1 MLARRDPGGRPRQ
14 PPAGRGRN
22 LDALRW
28 RGVPELSRMFPQ
40 PAGQTP
46 HSTTQVRKMQLIK
59 ELRRFTQEVQD
70 AERAGENHRFSEGF
84 QGCSEEL
91 IHPPGLVW
99 YNGADPRETKPTLGQ
114 MAVKA

>member
-1 MLARRDPGGRPRQ
+1 
-14 PPAGRGRN
+14 
-22 LDALRW
+22 
-28 RGVPELSRMFPQ
+28 
-40 PAGQTP
+40 
-46 HSTTQVRKMQLIK
+46 MQLIK

-99 YNGADPRETKPTLGQ
+99 YNEAFRPGTESAAQGFGALAPWGGLPTAFFVI
-114 MAVKA
+114 AVGEGAKKRAKALKRDAGIRRSQA